1 METSTAKRLAIGAT
15 FATAI
20 LLMWVIG
27 AVGLIG
33 AEGNPADRMY
43 AGVIAIA
50 AVGALITRLRPAGM
64 TRVLAGNRVRSGAGR
79 RDCAIPWRAPR
90 RSHLYTQRS
99 CCPTGSSWRYGSQ
112 RRGCSGPQ
120 RGSAVPQRPESA
132 RSGLSRPVVA

>member
-50 AVGALITRLRPAGM
+50 GVGALITRLRPAGM
-64 TRVLAGNRVRSGAGR
+64 ASNSRDTWARTDGAVTGRGQARPDGRAGGDYKGGRIRSR
-79 RDCAIPWRAPR
+79 
-90 RSHLYTQRS
+90 
-99 CCPTGSSWRYGSQ
+99 
-112 RRGCSGPQ
+112 
-120 RGSAVPQRPESA
+120 SA
-132 RSGLSRPVVA
+132 RSRTHAIPSTCLKWRSADTRSAPVSMA